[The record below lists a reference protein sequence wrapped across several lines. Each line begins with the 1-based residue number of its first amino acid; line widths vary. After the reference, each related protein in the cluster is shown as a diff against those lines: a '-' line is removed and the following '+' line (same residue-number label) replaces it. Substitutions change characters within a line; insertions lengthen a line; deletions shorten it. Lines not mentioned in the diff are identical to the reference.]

1 MFEKLGIEKVEL
13 KKKIKRLSLHKKY
26 KNINSETAFLNLMKD
41 CNQHM
46 KKMGIPVHARIYYI
60 HDYCDWIIKTPW
72 GELLDE
78 NDLNIDSYSQEIKS
92 KFGYVDLCYSFTDT
106 TLDSKFILYHI
117 YLWYEK
123 EYLNFGYDSFFHTNT
138 ILFPLLHNEEE
149 LIDIKVVL
157 TSIPFHSQHNITFS
171 MSILNKERIRNAL
184 KSTDI
189 IYLEKYVH
197 MINRIA
203 LSPGCESMNSL
214 LLNILKDYD
223 SSSYSIMKGN
233 YSYSAWDSL
242 QAVEK
247 ILKLCI
253 LNQGVSEKYIKEKIG
268 HVIYNVIKCF
278 NQNHIIKID
287 SEMFSDFNNINT
299 SLRYNKKNMSLSEA
313 MKLNYLVLNLMK
325 IMVNKED
332 KIFNIQK
339 KVCLILK

>member
-1 MFEKLGIEKVEL
+1 MFEKLGIEKSEL

-138 ILFPLLHNEEE
+138 ILFPLLHNKEE
-149 LIDIKVVL
+149 LIDIKIVL
-157 TSIPFHSQHNITFS
+157 TSIPCHSQRHITFLRS
-171 MSILNKERIRNAL
+171 NLSEPKIEMAL
-184 KSTDI
+184 RKTDI

-197 MINRIA
+197 M
-203 LSPGCESMNSL
+203 MNKIISTSENKDVKSFF
-214 LLNILKDYD
+214 LNILKDYD

-233 YSYSAWDSL
+233 YSYSLWDSL
-242 QAVEK
+242 QAIEK
-247 ILKLCI
+247 
-253 LNQGVSEKYIKEKIG
+253 
-268 HVIYNVIKCF
+268 
-278 NQNHIIKID
+278 IIKICLLKKGLSLD
-287 SEMFSDFNNINT
+287 YLKSRSVGHKIERIINCFNDYHNIKIKNQDYFDFKEVNT
-299 SLRYNKKNMSLSEA
+299 DTRYTEQGITLEKAIKC
-313 MKLNYLVLNLMK
+313 NYLVLKLMK
-325 IMVNKED
+325 FIVNNESS
-332 KIFNIQK
+332 IF
-339 KVCLILK
+339 